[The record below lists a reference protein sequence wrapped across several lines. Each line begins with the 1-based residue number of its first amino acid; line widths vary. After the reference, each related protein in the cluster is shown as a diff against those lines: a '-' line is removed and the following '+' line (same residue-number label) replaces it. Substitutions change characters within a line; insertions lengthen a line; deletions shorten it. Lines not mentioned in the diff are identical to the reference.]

1 MASLWTPEGEHVVT
15 GEQSAPGKS
24 HGRSKASSPPDAHLD
39 EGGRTAG
46 PDDDALAEDLAEIER
61 ELRAAK
67 VEDVIANH
75 CYGLFQ
81 LAALYLGSQPPRLED
96 ARLAIDALAAVVD
109 TLGERLGGSAD
120 TLRDAVAQIRIA
132 FVQIAGAA
140 STANGAGTVAE
151 ENPKANTD
159 GIAPEGTE
167 AP

>member
-81 LAALYLGSQPPRLED
+81 LAALYLGSQPPRLE
-96 ARLAIDALAAVVD
+96 
-109 TLGERLGGSAD
+109 
-120 TLRDAVAQIRIA
+120 
-132 FVQIAGAA
+132 
-140 STANGAGTVAE
+140 
-151 ENPKANTD
+151 
-159 GIAPEGTE
+159 
-167 AP
+167 